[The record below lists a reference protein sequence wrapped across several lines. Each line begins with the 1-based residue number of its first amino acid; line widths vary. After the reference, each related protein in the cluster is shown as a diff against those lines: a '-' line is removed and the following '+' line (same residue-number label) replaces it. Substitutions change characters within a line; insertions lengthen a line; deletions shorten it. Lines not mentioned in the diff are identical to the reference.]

1 MASISKSFRL
11 LALLAAVL
19 LLVSSEVAARDLA
32 DTTTGKIDDFAG
44 ELDGRGGY
52 NDHHGHGEHGGH
64 GGHHC
69 YHGHGCSSADEA
81 VGTKTNVDPQN

>member
-32 DTTTGKIDDFAG
+32 DTTTGKING

-52 NDHHGHGEHGGH
+52 NGHHDHGEHGEH
-64 GGHHC
+64 GRHHC
-69 YHGHGCSSADEA
+69 YHGHDCSFADETVSA
-81 VGTKTNVDPQN
+81 KTHVDPHN

>member
-19 LLVSSEVAARDLA
+19 LLISSEVAGRDLP
-32 DTTTGKIDDFAG
+32 DTTTTRKIDG
-44 ELDGRGGY
+44 ELNGRGGY
-52 NDHHGHGEHGGH
+52 NDQHGHGRHGGH

-69 YHGHGCSSADEA
+69 SHGHGCSSADEV
-81 VGTKTNVDPQN
+81 VGAETHADPHN